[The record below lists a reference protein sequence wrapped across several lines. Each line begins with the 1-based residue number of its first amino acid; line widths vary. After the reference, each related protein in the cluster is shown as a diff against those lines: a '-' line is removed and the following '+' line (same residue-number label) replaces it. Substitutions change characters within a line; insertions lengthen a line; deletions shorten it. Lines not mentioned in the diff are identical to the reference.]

1 MLPEP
6 YGIDR
11 KSWVDNSTTPVPA
24 SVRRQEGYIARI
36 QPLE

>member
-11 KSWVDNSTTPVPA
+11 KSWVDNSTDPV
-24 SVRRQEGYIARI
+24 SVWYVDQEGYIARL

>member
-11 KSWVDNSTTPVPA
+11 KSWVDNSTTPV
-24 SVRRQEGYIARI
+24 SIWYVDQEGYIARI